1 MAYFRNLT
9 HPHVRSYQFGM
20 GLSGRK
26 TGQKT
31 GRKTCADRVEV
42 PNKCSKLYHEGNT
55 LGKIVHQLVIRPQ
68 QQPWTNKQSP
78 TITTSISN
86 GKQASTAINNNE
98 QPWFILRQRW
108 SFPNFVNTTDY
119 PMTHL
124 SLGFFKYKDY
134 LCLSAWYLV
143 ASCFTVREP
152 QVTVAIIFTLII
164 FILPYITIY
173 Y

>member
-124 SLGFFKYKDY
+124 SLGFFKYKDTTSSQANIIY
-134 LCLSAWYLV
+134 VLLPDTWSHRVSLSGNLK
-143 ASCFTVREP
+143 SLLLSF
-152 QVTVAIIFTLII
+152 LH
-164 FILPYITIY
+164 L
-173 Y
+173 